1 MDDKDK
7 KPMSKSEAQSK
18 LKQANEEYT
27 NCLSKNF
34 IGKFL
39 NGERV
44 YVEQVCVKER
54 DTMMQ
59 LDQLVYGKLGLIWEK
74 NQNKI
79 SYEERHLD
87 QFI

>member
-59 LDQLVYGKLGLIWEK
+59 LDQLVYGKLG
-74 NQNKI
+74 
-79 SYEERHLD
+79 
-87 QFI
+87 